1 MRKEREW
8 KSRALDSRNRDKNC
22 SFLVFSMFC
31 HSSYGRKVPDDHYHP
46 MDSCWLFSMLMR
58 WAVGIDELKL
68 IEYDK
73 WILPV
78 HVCVC
83 FFPYLNWL
91 KIIFLMI
98 SLIWLI
104 HLCVHYVRFIMPNG
118 HRFICKFITESTIRL
133 SDLIWS
139 FVCLHTAWASS
150 DRRTLGIAVHH

>member
-58 WAVGIDELKL
+58 WAVGVDELKL

-91 KIIFLMI
+91 KIIFLMMI
-98 SLIWLI
+98 KSVW
-104 HLCVHYVRFIMPNG
+104 YDW
-118 HRFICKFITESTIRL
+118 FICVSIMWDLSCQMGIDLFANSSLNQRYDYPIWFDRL
-133 SDLIWS
+133 
-139 FVCLHTAWASS
+139 FVCILHERAATGEPSA
-150 DRRTLGIAVHH
+150 